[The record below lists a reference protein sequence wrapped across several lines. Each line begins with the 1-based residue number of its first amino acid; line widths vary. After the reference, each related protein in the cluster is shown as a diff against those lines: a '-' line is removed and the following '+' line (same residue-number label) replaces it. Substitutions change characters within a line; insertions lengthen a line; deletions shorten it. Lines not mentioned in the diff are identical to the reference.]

1 MAAVPYTFGYSNTT
15 AVERQPVFSKDIWLN
30 AGLLGQVTPCGTYVN
45 AATAATA
52 GAPTVVG
59 QYYQY
64 TCSQLSLMVP
74 GNFGNGTSFKPTL
87 TDGSGKIIPY
97 NNSMWVADSDLQVIQ
112 FNGNPR
118 KLGYNPQFTLQYYQ
132 YAGNTGTNLIGQSA
146 GGYPL
151 LATNIASP
159 QTLVAV
165 QGTTNVV
172 ITQNT
177 TGTTQQVLSYDLGPT
192 VTINNLN
199 VNGTLI
205 AASSIISVREIVVGP
220 SIYDSTLTVCG
231 DLTTLSAIIT
241 KGPLSVSGPTYLS
254 TLYTA
259 SNVTMGGNV
268 GVSGQ
273 LNTVGGIQVS
283 GPANFGSTVNV
294 SGALTISS
302 ATNLLS
308 TLYTASNAIMGGN
321 VGVSGQLNTVGGI
334 QVSGPANFGSTVN
347 VSGALTISNATSL
360 LSTLYT
366 ASNATM
372 GGNVGV
378 SGVMTAISGITLS
391 NVLTVVNGPGSVNQ
405 YLTSSGPGEAPQWTS
420 APFGNYLPLAGGTV
434 TGSTTFNQ
442 NVTVCGSLS
451 LTNEDPNSLLL
462 VTPSALFTGQTT
474 LSGNTVIGGGGL
486 TFFAGGLATLPDF
499 GKGSPYGL
507 PGQFLKSNG
516 ITNSIGNPPEWTTIN
531 NLNSLTICGTL
542 TVSGGPTDLLTLYTA
557 SNAIMGGS
565 ATVCGALTV
574 SGALTVNSSATIR
587 GNVTVSGPTAV
598 NMTMVNTAAFPG
610 TMTLSQTNLVIQ
622 GSAANPT
629 YLKLSN
635 TALLDYY
642 DNGGTP
648 GQSLNS
654 LGASGVVWTTN
665 TTYTKDV
672 SGIAVFGPAAVS
684 GPLLGTDSVI
694 IGSTAKPTGS
704 YNVAIGSLAASGL
717 TTGESNVAIG
727 YNAAYNTTTGTN
739 NVAVGSGTLYQ
750 STIGQNNTAIGNLA
764 GFNITGSDNTAL
776 GYQAGA
782 AVNIPGAQNTIIGAY
797 SQLPNPAGNR
807 QIVLG
812 TSGETTYIPGGISLL
827 GALSYHVLTEQ
838 LTTAQ
843 AQITYF
849 TSASPAGWPQ
859 YFVLNDSN
867 PPTTITL
874 PTPSTAFK
882 GVPAYFRNMYS
893 QDISVT
899 GSVYPINQGFTTG
912 TATISAYLS
921 AGFVCDASNG
931 WIQVY

>member
-1 MAAVPYTFGYSNTT
+1 MAAVPYTFGYSNIT

-97 NNSMWVADSDLQVIQ
+97 NNSLWVADSDLQVIQ
-112 FNGNPR
+112 FNGNPQ

-132 YAGNTGTNLIGQSA
+132 YAGNTGTNAIGQSA

-205 AASSIISVREIVVGP
+205 AASSIVSVREIVVGP

-241 KGPLSVSGPTYLS
+241 NGPLRVSGPTYLS

-268 GVSGQ
+268 GISGQ

-283 GPANFGSTVNV
+283 GPANFGSTLNV
-294 SGALTISS
+294 SGALT
-302 ATNLLS
+302 
-308 TLYTASNAIMGGN
+308 
-321 VGVSGQLNTVGGI
+321 V
-334 QVSGPANFGSTVN
+334 
-347 VSGALTISNATSL
+347 SNATSL

-372 GGNVGV
+372 GGYVNIA
-378 SGVMTAISGITLS
+378 GVMTVIGGITLS

-405 YLTSSGPGEAPQWTS
+405 YLTSSGPGKAPQWTS

-574 SGALTVNSSATIR
+574 NSSATIH
-587 GNVTVSGPTAV
+587 GNVTVS
-598 NMTMVNTAAFPG
+598 
-610 TMTLSQTNLVIQ
+610 
-622 GSAANPT
+622 
-629 YLKLSN
+629 
-635 TALLDYY
+635 
-642 DNGGTP
+642 
-648 GQSLNS
+648 
-654 LGASGVVWTTN
+654 
-665 TTYTKDV
+665 
-672 SGIAVFGPAAVS
+672 
-684 GPLLGTDSVI
+684 
-694 IGSTAKPTGS
+694 
-704 YNVAIGSLAASGL
+704 
-717 TTGESNVAIG
+717 
-727 YNAAYNTTTGTN
+727 
-739 NVAVGSGTLYQ
+739 
-750 STIGQNNTAIGNLA
+750 
-764 GFNITGSDNTAL
+764 
-776 GYQAGA
+776 
-782 AVNIPGAQNTIIGAY
+782 
-797 SQLPNPAGNR
+797 
-807 QIVLG
+807 
-812 TSGETTYIPGGISLL
+812 
-827 GALSYHVLTEQ
+827 
-838 LTTAQ
+838 
-843 AQITYF
+843 
-849 TSASPAGWPQ
+849 
-859 YFVLNDSN
+859 
-867 PPTTITL
+867 
-874 PTPSTAFK
+874 
-882 GVPAYFRNMYS
+882 
-893 QDISVT
+893 
-899 GSVYPINQGFTTG
+899 
-912 TATISAYLS
+912 
-921 AGFVCDASNG
+921 
-931 WIQVY
+931 